1 MNEILKKNGLFYGY
15 IIGLFGIL
23 SQIIVYIMGG
33 VSKENMFT
41 SVAISIIFW
50 ISFVVIRVI
59 QCNKTKK
66 EMNNFISFKELFTTL
81 TLSVTVGI
89 LISQIFTLIFLNF
102 IDVEYGNTMNEF
114 LNEQQLQSAKA
125 MKGIFN
131 YSNEDLKEMK
141 NANNFSL
148 LKILQGTAFSIV
160 LSSIMNLILAA
171 IFKSK
176 QEDTY

>member
-1 MNEILKKNGLFYGY
+1 MNEILKKNGIFYGY

-23 SQIIVYIMGG
+23 SLIVVYIMGG
-33 VSKENMFT
+33 VSKENIIT
-41 SVAISIIFW
+41 SGVISIIFW

-66 EMNNFISFKELFTTL
+66 EMNNIISFKEIFTTL
-81 TLSVTVGI
+81 TISVTVGI
-89 LISQIFTLIFLNF
+89 IISQVFAFVFLNF

-114 LNEQQLQSAKA
+114 LNKQQLESAKA
-125 MKGIFN
+125 MKGIFD
-131 YSNEDLKEMK
+131 YSKEELKEMK
-141 NANNFSL
+141 NANNFSIV
-148 LKILQGTAFSIV
+148 KILQGTAFSIV
-160 LSSIMNLILAA
+160 ISSIMNLILAA